1 MSVVV
6 VSRWQARPGQ
16 EAALLAGALTLW
28 RDFYDSPEPSVF
40 QSMQD
45 PTVVLYID
53 EWNRRG
59 EYLLRQ
65 SALPARLD
73 ALCHAP
79 VERTYYRSWTFFERI
94 VGSAPMVGA
103 SLFHAPPSAV
113 STMNRYLDERLTPL
127 MQALDGCLRRATYQ
141 NLDDPGRVLVITG
154 WRSEADRRQAFGGVL
169 ARVDTVLGP
178 LGTRIERFQ
187 PCLA

>member
-6 VSRWQARPGQ
+6 VARWRARPGQ
-16 EAALLAGALTLW
+16 ETALLAGALTLW

-40 QSMQD
+40 QSVQD

-79 VERTYYRSWTFFERI
+79 VERTYYRSRTFFERI
-94 VGSAPMVGA
+94 KGAAPTVGA
-103 SLFHAPPSAV
+103 SLFSAPPSAV
-113 STMNRYLDERLTPL
+113 STMHRYLSERLTPL
-127 MQALDGCLRRATYQ
+127 MESVDGCLRRATYE

-154 WRSEADRRQAFGGVL
+154 WRSDADRRQALGGVL
-169 ARVDTVLGP
+169 ARVDTVLSP